1 MVEFVKWALGPGQAF
16 CKDLGYAPLPKNVV
30 DMELKQLATIK

>member
-1 MVEFVKWALGPGQAF
+1 MAEFVKWMLGPGQQY
-16 CKDLGYAPLPKNVV
+16 CKGLGYAPLPKEVV